1 MKSSKK
7 LFVKVLLLVVS
18 SASMFAQD
26 KDTEAVKAV
35 LKQYNTAIEKLDVT
49 GTEKLFTSDSKI
61 YESGGNEG
69 SYAHYLEH
77 HLAPE
82 MKAFKS
88 FTFSDYKVAVTLSGE
103 YAFSTETYNY
113 TIVVAK
119 DNKELKRKGI
129 GTSVLKKMNGQ
140 WKIMMSHNSSRK

>member
-88 FTFSDYKVAVTLSGE
+88 FTFSDYKVAVTVSGE

-119 DNKELKRKGI
+119 DDKELKRKGI

>member
-1 MKSSKK
+1 MFAKI
-7 LFVKVLLLVVS
+7 LLLLVS
-18 SASMFAQD
+18 TTTMFAQD
-26 KDTEAVKAV
+26 KDTEAVKEV

-49 GTEKLFTSDSKI
+49 GTEKLFISDSKI

-82 MKAFKS
+82 MKEFKS
-88 FTFSDYKVAVTLSGE
+88 FTFSDYKVDVTVSGE

-119 DNKELKRKGI
+119 DSKVLKRKGI
-129 GTSVLKKMNGQ
+129 GTSVLKKTNGE
-140 WKIMMSHNSSRK
+140 WKIMVSHNSSRK

>member
-7 LFVKVLLLVVS
+7 MFAKILLLLVS
-18 SASMFAQD
+18 TTTMFAQD
-26 KDTEAVKAV
+26 KDTEAVKEV

-49 GTEKLFTSDSKI
+49 GTEKLFISDSKI

-82 MKAFKS
+82 MKEFKS
-88 FTFSDYKVAVTLSGE
+88 FTFSDYKVDVTVSGE

-119 DNKELKRKGI
+119 DSKVLKRKGI
-129 GTSVLKKMNGQ
+129 GTSVLKKTNGE
-140 WKIMMSHNSSRK
+140 WKIMVSHNSSRK

>member
-26 KDTEAVKAV
+26 KDTETVKAV

-88 FTFSDYKVAVTLSGE
+88 FTFSDYKVAVTVSGE

-119 DNKELKRKGI
+119 DDKELKRKGI

>member
-1 MKSSKK
+1 MKLLKTS
-7 LFVKVLLLVVS
+7 FITVILLLVS
-18 SASMFAQD
+18 TTSMFAQD
-26 KDTEAVKAV
+26 KDTDAVKAV
-35 LKQYNTAIEKLDVT
+35 LKQYNNAIEKLDVN

-82 MKAFKS
+82 MKEFKS
-88 FTFSDYKVAVTLSGE
+88 FTFSDYKVDATVSGE

-113 TIVVAK
+113 TIIVENDSKVI
-119 DNKELKRKGI
+119 KRKGI
-129 GTSVLKKMNGQ
+129 STSILKKTNGE
-140 WKIMMSHNSSRK
+140 WKIIMSHNSSRK

>member
-26 KDTEAVKAV
+26 KDTETVKAV

-69 SYAHYLEH
+69 SYVHYLEH

-88 FTFSDYKVAVTLSGE
+88 FTFSDYKVAVTMSGE

-119 DNKELKRKGI
+119 DDKELKRKGI

>member
-88 FTFSDYKVAVTLSGE
+88 FTFSDYKVAVTVSGE

>member
-49 GTEKLFTSDSKI
+49 GTEKLFTSDSK
-61 YESGGNEG
+61 YMNQ
-69 SYAHYLEH
+69 A
-77 HLAPE
+77 A
-82 MKAFKS
+82 MKA
-88 FTFSDYKVAVTLSGE
+88 AML
-103 YAFSTETYNY
+103 
-113 TIVVAK
+113 TI
-119 DNKELKRKGI
+119 
-129 GTSVLKKMNGQ
+129 
-140 WKIMMSHNSSRK
+140 

>member
-26 KDTEAVKAV
+26 KDTETVKAV

-88 FTFSDYKVAVTLSGE
+88 FTFSDYKVAVTVSGE

>member
-88 FTFSDYKVAVTLSGE
+88 FTFSDYKVAVTMSGE

-119 DNKELKRKGI
+119 DDKELKRKGI

>member
-69 SYAHYLEH
+69 SYVHYLEH

-88 FTFSDYKVAVTLSGE
+88 FTFSDYKVAVTMSGE

-119 DNKELKRKGI
+119 DDKELKRKGI